1 MQDGLDRGIGAAMA
15 AKRKSK
21 KRPGERASSPPPR
34 SASGSQSQRA
44 SRARRPLPPPPTLQ
58 EELLSMAGGAARSL
72 QQAFLALVVIGLL
85 AGAGFGAWSLRPTP
99 AYSAEELTVGS
110 PFDVTF
116 RAQNDNPWFT
126 IAKPKFTCVVAEV
139 RASGMPPAAVEA
151 TDVRF
156 PAGGAAI
163 LAPGEAATFRCP
175 FRSLIGHPINDDP
188 AVAQRAEIYFRSEYD
203 VELFRAFRLTEKSTH
218 GVLVTR
224 FLPPRWVRKP

>member
-21 KRPGERASSPPPR
+21 KRPGERAATPPPK
-34 SASGSQSQRA
+34 
-44 SRARRPLPPPPTLQ
+44 SRPRRPSRPLPPPPTLQ
-58 EELLSMAGGAARSL
+58 EELLSMGRGAAQSL
-72 QQAFLALVVIGLL
+72 QQAFLTLVVLGLL

-116 RAQNDNPWFT
+116 RAQNGNPWF
-126 IAKPKFTCVVAEV
+126 AMVKPRFTCVVAEV

-156 PAGGAAI
+156 PAAAAAAV
-163 LAPGEAATFRCP
+163 LEPGEAATFRCP

-188 AVAQRAEIYFRSEYD
+188 AIAQRAEIYFRSEYD
-203 VELFRAFRLTEKSTH
+203 VELFRSFRLTDNSAH
-218 GVLVTR
+218 FVLSTR
-224 FLPPRWVRKP
+224 FLPPRWVGKP

>member
-1 MQDGLDRGIGAAMA
+1 MA

-21 KRPGERASSPPPR
+21 KRPGESAASPPPKSR
-34 SASGSQSQRA
+34 PGSQSGPQSQRR
-44 SRARRPLPPPPTLQ
+44 SRTRRPLPPPPTLQ
-58 EELLSMAGGAARSL
+58 EELLSLGRGAARSL

-116 RAQNDNPWFT
+116 RAQNDNPWF
-126 IAKPKFTCVVAEV
+126 AMVNPKFTCVVAEV

-156 PAGGAAI
+156 PAGAAAAT

-188 AVAQRAEIYFRSEYD
+188 AIAQRAEIYFRSEYD
-203 VELFRAFRLTEKSTH
+203 VELFRSFRLGDNSTH
-218 GVLVTR
+218 FVLSTR